1 MSTVPILSDE
11 NPLDLRTLIDLLWTQ
26 RRIIAISMVIVMMAF
41 VALAFFSTPIYRSSV
56 EFISSS
62 SGQSG
67 LGGSLFS
74 ALDSLGGLASQAGI
88 NLSDDDAVTEESL
101 AVLKSR
107 ELTQAFIND
116 RNLMPKLFPKKWDE
130 QNRRWRVEPDEQPT
144 PEQAFRRFDE
154 DIRTVVRDKKTGL
167 ITLQIDWRDR
177 NEAADWANELVRRV
191 NAEMRSRAIANAE
204 ASVGFLQREL
214 NSTSD
219 IGTREAIN
227 RLIETQVKQR
237 MIANVT
243 PDYAFRVVDRAT
255 APDADDPIR
264 PKKLVLLA
272 LSPLVGFVVGIAL
285 VLIMRALRNALAIR
299 PIGGV
304 GH

>member
-1 MSTVPILSDE
+1 MPSMADE
-11 NPLDLRTLIDLLWTQ
+11 SPLDLRTLIDLLWV
-26 RRIIAISMVIVMMAF
+26 RRRVILVWMGIVIAAF
-41 VALAFFSTPIYRSSV
+41 VGVAFLSTPIYRSSV

-88 NLSDDDAVTEESL
+88 NLSNDGAVTEESL

-107 ELTQAFIND
+107 QLTQVFIAD
-116 RNLMPKLFPKKWDE
+116 RGLMPKLFAKKWDE
-130 QNRRWRVEPDEQPT
+130 QNRRWRVSADKQPT
-144 PEQAFRRFDE
+144 PEQAYRWFDE

-214 NSTSD
+214 NATSD

-243 PDYAFRVVDRAT
+243 PDYAFRVIDGAT
-255 APDADDPIR
+255 APDADDAIR

-272 LSPLVGFVVGIAL
+272 MSPVVGFAVGIAF
-285 VLIMRALRNALAIR
+285 VLMMRALREALKTR
-299 PIGGV
+299 PGV
-304 GH
+304 EAGH